1 MHNKLQIN
9 PQREGETASEQS
21 SAHRLQRPNYDAAA
35 AALIVP
41 ERSEYRVFY

>member
-21 SAHRLQRPNYDAAA
+21 SAHRLQRPNDDAA